1 MSSQNKLA
9 WTYTD
14 DMNRDWRRG
23 ASGAITAQLD
33 DATVKVGGAAA
44 SGTVLPFPTR
54 RIKPRVAL
62 VRSAGNVLRR
72 VVAYEHDALILTAGA
87 EITLETG
94 GSDVTFTTYG
104 SEGERSRNGI
114 TQSS

>member
-14 DMNRDWRRG
+14 EMGRDWRRG
-23 ASGAITAQLD
+23 ASKAITDQLD
-33 DATVKVGGAAA
+33 DQTVKVGGAAA
-44 SGTVLPFPTR
+44 AGAVLPFPST

-72 VVAYEHDALILTAGA
+72 VVAYEAGAYILTAGST
-87 EITLETG
+87 ITLETA

-104 SEGERSRNGI
+104 AEGERSRNGI

>member
-1 MSSQNKLA
+1 VSSQNKLA

-14 DMNRDWRRG
+14 DLGRDWRR
-23 ASGAITAQLD
+23 AADKAITDQLD

-44 SGTVLPFPTR
+44 AGTVLPFPTR

-72 VVAYEHDALILTAGA
+72 VVAYEPGCYILTVGST
-87 EITLETG
+87 ITLETG
-94 GSDVTFTTYG
+94 GADVSFTVYG

-114 TQSS
+114 TQSA